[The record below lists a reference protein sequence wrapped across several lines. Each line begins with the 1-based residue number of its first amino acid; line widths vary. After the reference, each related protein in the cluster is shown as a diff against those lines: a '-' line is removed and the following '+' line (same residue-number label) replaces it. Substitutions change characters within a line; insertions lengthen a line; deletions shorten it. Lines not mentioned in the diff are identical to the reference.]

1 MKTPAASSSINRIGS
16 LRILTAS
23 AATLLAS
30 FAGARGQAI
39 SISGIGTY
47 SQNFDSLPTAAGTN
61 WTDNI
66 TIPGWYARTD
76 ALVSPTLPITL
87 YSGGSTTVVSG
98 FSSVGFATSSE
109 RSLGSRPTTTSYGM
123 IVMGALF
130 KNTSAVPLA
139 VGNVEYNAE
148 LWFTQ
153 ATANNLDGFQ
163 FFYQIG
169 TSAITS
175 LNPFTVNNTATFAAN
190 AAVDDPGWT
199 RVATLDYSD
208 SNASAGAALGAP
220 IVKNIKAPLNVTL
233 QPNEFLMLR
242 WRDPNDTAGDAIKAL
257 DDLKVNFIA
266 APKIYN
272 LQHSVGGTA
281 PNGILQ
287 VSANQY
293 WLNGTLPTGLASGD
307 PIAFSQNITAGA
319 GTATITAPGAVTVG
333 TITLANTIGA
343 YTLKTDAD
351 VTTSGFIGTTVGA
364 QPLRKAGNAALI
376 VTGPSSTTAGLVF
389 DEGSIKLDSTTGGG
403 ISGPISSTAG
413 VLATGGV
420 IVTGNGAVPATIGG
434 GGGDMTSN
442 TYVGTTTVTTGGI
455 LVANKAAGFD
465 AIPGDL
471 IVQANAGFRYSG
483 NAVGNQI
490 ADSSKI
496 TIDGGSFGEL
506 PAAGNNPNN
515 PGPTETVADVT
526 LTANGGNFSSGRAV
540 FTANGAFRVL
550 AGKAIAHRAGTITAN
565 QLEVGAT
572 GSIDL
577 DGGSTTGG
585 SESRLTVGA
594 GGLVLTGGTI
604 NLNSHASAITATSVG
619 SILTLNG
626 DVTSAGTSSILNIK
640 TAIMTAA
647 VATVDLG
654 GTDRAFSVT
663 GNLTIGTDAAPLALT
678 NGGVVKNGTGKLTVT
693 GSQTWTK
700 LVINGGTVSVGVSPP
715 GSPAFNEAFVEAGSA
730 AAVPEPGSLG
740 LLAIGALGV
749 LGRRRR
755 A

>member
-1 MKTPAASSSINRIGS
+1 MKSSAALSSLNRIGN
-16 LRILTAS
+16 LRILTVS

-30 FAGARGQAI
+30 YAGASGQAI
-39 SISGIGTY
+39 SISGIGSYT
-47 SQNFDSLPTAAGTN
+47 QNFDTLPTSAGTN

-76 ALVSPTLPITL
+76 ALVSPTLPIGL

-98 FSSVGFATSSE
+98 FLSVGLATSSE
-109 RSLGSRPTTTSYGM
+109 RSLGTRPTTNSYGT
-123 IVMGALF
+123 ILIGALF
-130 KNTSAVPLA
+130 RNTSALPLA

-153 ATANNLDGFQ
+153 ATANNLDGYQ

-169 TSAITS
+169 TSPITS

-190 AAVDDPGWT
+190 ASVDDVGWN

-208 SNASAGAALGAP
+208 SNATASLALATP

-233 QPNEFLMLR
+233 QPNEYLMLR
-242 WRDPNDTAGDAIKAL
+242 WRDPNDTAGDAIKAI
-257 DDLKVNFIA
+257 DDFKVTFTA

-272 LQHSVGGTA
+272 LLHSVGGTA
-281 PNGILQ
+281 PNGTLQ

-333 TITLANTIGA
+333 SITLGNTIGT

-351 VTTSGFIGTTVGA
+351 VTTSGFLGTGA
-364 QPLRKAGNAALI
+364 GTQPLRKAGNAALI

-389 DEGSIKLDSTTGGG
+389 DEGSIKLDSTTGGS
-403 ISGPISSTAG
+403 ISGPISTTAG

-420 IVTGNGAVPATIGG
+420 IVTGNGALPAMIGG
-434 GGGDMTSN
+434 GSGDMTINS
-442 TYVGTTTVTTGGI
+442 YVGTTTVAPNGI

-471 IVQANAGFRYSG
+471 IVQTNAAFRYSG
-483 NAVGNQI
+483 NTVGNQI
-490 ADSSKI
+490 ADTSKI
-496 TIDGGSFGEL
+496 TIDGGTFGEV
-506 PAAGNNPNN
+506 PTAGNNPNN
-515 PGPTETVADVT
+515 PGPMETVTDVT
-526 LTANGGNFSSGRAV
+526 LTANGGTFSSGRAV
-540 FTANGAFRVL
+540 FTANGVFRVL
-550 AGKAIAHRAGTITAN
+550 AGKAIAHRAGTIAAN
-565 QLEVGAT
+565 RLEVGAT
-572 GSIDL
+572 GSVDL
-577 DGGSTTGG
+577 DGGSTTPG

-604 NLNSHASAITATSVG
+604 NLNSHASGVSATSVG
-619 SILTLNG
+619 SILRLNG
-626 DVTSAGTSSILNIK
+626 DVTSAGTSSILDVK

-654 GTDRAFSVT
+654 GADRAFSVT

-693 GSQTWTK
+693 GSQTWTN
-700 LVINGGTVSVGVSPP
+700 LVINDGTVSVGVSPP
-715 GSPAFNEAFVEAGSA
+715 GSPAFNDAFVEAGSA

-749 LGRRRR
+749 LARRRR